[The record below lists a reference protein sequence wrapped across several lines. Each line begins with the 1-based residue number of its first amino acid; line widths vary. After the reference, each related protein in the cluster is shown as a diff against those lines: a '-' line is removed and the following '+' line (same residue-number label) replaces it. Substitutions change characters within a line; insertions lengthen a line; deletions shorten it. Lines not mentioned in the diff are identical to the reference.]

1 MIERMCEKYKKRE
14 KREKREIVRQKKKKK
29 NNNERAVDETEKLA
43 RGVDHRAGLAIAQP
57 VQAIYRL
64 TLHSTRRLSFPRM
77 GLNYEVRNDN
87 YRVLDWNSTPLEPEN
102 RQVP

>member
-57 VQAIYRL
+57 VQAISSY
-64 TLHSTRRLSFPRM
+64 STQYKKVELPTN
-77 GLNYEVRNDN
+77 GIEL
-87 YRVLDWNSTPLEPEN
+87 
-102 RQVP
+102 